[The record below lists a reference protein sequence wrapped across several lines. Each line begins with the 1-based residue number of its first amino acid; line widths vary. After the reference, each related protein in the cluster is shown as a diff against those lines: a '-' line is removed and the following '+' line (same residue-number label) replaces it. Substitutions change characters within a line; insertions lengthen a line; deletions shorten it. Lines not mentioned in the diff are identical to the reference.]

1 MLFSPFQHLSLFLIM
16 IYVDL
21 SLHGKI
27 YVVFFLSTN
36 APNINMDLHC
46 RDRMVDWSTTT
57 CAISDYHH

>member
-46 RDRMVDWSTTT
+46 RDRMVD
-57 CAISDYHH
+57 